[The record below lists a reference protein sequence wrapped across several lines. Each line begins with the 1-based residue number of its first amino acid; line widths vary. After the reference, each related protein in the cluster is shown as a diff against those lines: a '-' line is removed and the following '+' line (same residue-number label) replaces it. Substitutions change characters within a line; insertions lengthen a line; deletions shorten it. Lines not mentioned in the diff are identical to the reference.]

1 MRLNCKIFKLNIM
14 IELEKTYLAKN
25 MPENLQN
32 CKFKEII
39 DLYIPKH
46 SEHPKLRIRKNGN
59 KYEATKKEP
68 INNKDASCQ
77 EEQTIILTKLE
88 FEALQKIDGK
98 MVRKL
103 RYYYNYNGRTAEVDI
118 FQDNLKGL
126 VVVEF
131 EFSTVKEKNIFKM
144 PKFCLADITQEIF
157 IAGGIIC
164 GKSYK
169 DIEDNLN
176 KFGYRKLFI
185 K

>member
-1 MRLNCKIFKLNIM
+1 M

-25 MPENLQN
+25 IPENLQS

-39 DLYIPKH
+39 DIYIPKY
-46 SEHPKLRIRKNGN
+46 SKHPKLRIRKNGN

-68 INNKDASCQ
+68 VSCKDASRQ

-88 FEALQKIDGK
+88 YETLQKIDGK
-98 MVRKL
+98 IVRKL
-103 RYYYNYNGRTAEVDI
+103 RYYYDYNGRTAEIDI

-126 VVVEF
+126 VVVDF
-131 EFSTVKEKNIFKM
+131 EFSTVKEKNIFKIPM
-144 PKFCLADITQEIF
+144 FCLTDITQEVF
-157 IAGGIIC
+157 IAGGMIC

-176 KFGYRKLFI
+176 KFDYRKLFI